1 MTKSIYGQGSV
12 YRRSVDGRWYGAL
25 DIGGA
30 TGRRR
35 RVTVSGASR
44 EAVEVRLARLHR
56 RQRSA
61 ADEMTLADW
70 LCRWRDELLPGT
82 VAAES
87 TVDNYAWAIDHH
99 LVPGLGK
106 ILLIDLSPADVAVF
120 PAPQARGGTGRP
132 HRGPATN
139 RARNRSR
146 ARRPSRP
153 PPAERCAARAA
164 RAGFDPA
171 RALALAP

>member
-1 MTKSIYGQGSV
+1 MTKSIYGQGSI

-25 DIGGA
+25 DIGGG

-35 RVTVSGASR
+35 RVTVSGANR

-87 TVDNYAWAIDHH
+87 RSTTT
-99 LVPGLGK
+99 PGQSTTTSSQG
-106 ILLIDLSPADVAVF
+106 S
-120 PAPQARGGTGRP
+120 ARSSSST
-132 HRGPATN
+132 
-139 RARNRSR
+139 S
-146 ARRPSRP
+146 P
-153 PPAERCAARAA
+153 PPTWPCSCT
-164 RAGFDPA
+164 
-171 RALALAP
+171 